1 MLDSFDRQIL
11 QALEK
16 DARRPYAEIA
26 NQLGISNTMVHQR
39 VAKLKQRGLL
49 KGTSIVVDERMLGY
63 EWGAFTGLILKEDSD
78 SLAIVDALRQIPE
91 VVECYYITGQYA
103 LYIRI
108 IAQNREHMRQILYDQ
123 IDHIPGILKT
133 ESLIDFGCA
142 FKKNIPIP
150 SH

>member
-1 MLDSFDRQIL
+1 MDAFDRQIL

-16 DARRPYAEIA
+16 DARKPYAEIA
-26 NQLGISNTMVHQR
+26 HQLGISNTMVHQR
-39 VAKLKQRGLL
+39 IAKLKQRGLL
-49 KGTSIVVDERMLGY
+49 KGTSLVLDERLLGY

-78 SLAIVDALRQIPE
+78 SGAIVEALRKIPE

-150 SH
+150 V

>member
-1 MLDSFDRQIL
+1 MDAFDRQIL

-16 DARRPYAEIA
+16 DARKPYAEIA
-26 NQLGISNTMVHQR
+26 HQLGISNTMVHQR
-39 VAKLKQRGLL
+39 IAKLKQRGLL
-49 KGTSIVVDERMLGY
+49 KGTSLVLDERMLGY

-78 SLAIVDALRQIPE
+78 SGAIVEALRKIPE

-150 SH
+150 V

>member
-78 SLAIVDALRQIPE
+78 SHAIVDALRQIPE

-150 SH
+150 IH

>member
-1 MLDSFDRQIL
+1 MLDPFDRQIL

-78 SLAIVDALRQIPE
+78 SKAIVEALRQIPE